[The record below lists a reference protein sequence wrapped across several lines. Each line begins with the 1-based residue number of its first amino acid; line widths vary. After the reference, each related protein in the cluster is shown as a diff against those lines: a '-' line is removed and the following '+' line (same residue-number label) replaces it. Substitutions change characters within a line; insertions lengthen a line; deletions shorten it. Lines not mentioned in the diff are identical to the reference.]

1 MWEIPVHMARNAEGL
16 NQQVGVSEQKALE
29 RNIPTSPHP
38 GPRWVPR
45 PGVGGIIGWPGATIP
60 LLTACI
66 PDVILVWP
74 ASWPGNLAR
83 GTKLKRQEGQP
94 CPGLR

>member
-38 GPRWVPR
+38 GPRWAPR

-60 LLTACI
+60 LLTACS
-66 PDVILVWP
+66 PDVILVST
-74 ASWPGNLAR
+74 ASWPE
-83 GTKLKRQEGQP
+83 TW
-94 CPGLR
+94 